1 MIGVSAQIGGETG
14 FKLEQAVLIYGDG
27 TRSYATLHDPI
38 PAPDRGAPYLGPA
51 RPLGAA
57 FLKTLAKGLGAS
69 VPAEVLP
76 PEVLVRTSDV
86 TVWWR
91 PASVAP
97 LFYNVDRS
105 PEVQALSGK
114 TVPHPPLVFRASGR
128 ELWVR
133 ALGKNERPIAT
144 TPMFAAPYYNVGVSG
159 SVCTGTMRIPHGRGL
174 ETLAQWEASF
184 FGSEFTHPLP
194 GARLTAVP
202 AGFAS
207 MWGDLA
213 AIGATEF
220 PAHYLARAA
229 KKQTLGGFVTSDG
242 GRDW

>member
-1 MIGVSAQIGGETG
+1 MMSVNVQVGGEKG
-14 FKLEQAVLIYGDG
+14 FKLEHAVLVYGDG
-27 TRSYATLHDPI
+27 ARSYATLHDPI
-38 PAPDRGAPYLGPA
+38 PAPDKGAPYLGPA

-91 PASVAP
+91 RASVAP

-105 PEVQALSGK
+105 PDVEALSGK
-114 TVPHPPLVFRASGR
+114 IVPHPPLVFRASGKA
-128 ELWVR
+128 LWIR
-133 ALGKNERPIAT
+133 ALAKDERPTAT
-144 TPMFAAPYYNVGVSG
+144 TPLFAAPYYNVGVSG
-159 SVCTGTMRIPHGRGL
+159 SVCTGTMRIPHGRAL
-174 ETLAQWEASF
+174 ETLTQWETSF

-194 GARLTAVP
+194 GARLTKFAG
-202 AGFAS
+202 GFAA
-207 MWGDLA
+207 MWASLLG
-213 AIGATEF
+213 
-220 PAHYLARAA
+220 RAA
-229 KKQTLGGFVTSDG
+229 FPTIHLASAPKKQTLGAFVTSDG